1 MLHAINSISALMEDR
16 IDRFGSPSI
25 GTNDTLNSIDSVK
38 TSEVADFGG
47 ESQSSAL
54 LGLFFYSILMFTV
67 PLGAFFM
74 TKHYL
79 EEHLN
84 LGYVYN
90 LLIPVILSV
99 VLVNLIIML
108 YVFRAF
114 REDKKDREFS
124 SRPIEERKK
133 RE

>member
-1 MLHAINSISALMEDR
+1 M
-16 IDRFGSPSI
+16 
-25 GTNDTLNSIDSVK
+25 
-38 TSEVADFGG
+38 
-47 ESQSSAL
+47 
-54 LGLFFYSILMFTV
+54 
-67 PLGAFFM
+67 
-74 TKHYL
+74 
-79 EEHLN
+79 
-84 LGYVYN
+84 YN
-90 LLIPVILSV
+90 LLIPVILAV